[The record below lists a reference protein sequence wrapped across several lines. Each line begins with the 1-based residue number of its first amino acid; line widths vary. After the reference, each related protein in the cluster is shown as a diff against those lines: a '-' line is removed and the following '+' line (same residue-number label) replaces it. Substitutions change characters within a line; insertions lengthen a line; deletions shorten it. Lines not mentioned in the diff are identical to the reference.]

1 MVYKGKKSEKDK
13 KMTIVRY
20 LVPRLNGSIKFWKP
34 FSNLG
39 FLRYYH
45 PLSSEYDQQDTLLE
59 PLTYKMGSIQSKVL
73 SYCLKEKVPKYG
85 FTEKALVSSINDLG
99 YDSSMLSVIGSSNS
113 PSIFHSSTAVMELL
127 KYNLVTKRYNMIDP
141 NLRQGL
147 INKND
152 IPSLE
157 TLLLR
162 RLEMDK
168 QLGSK
173 TLTELMAKLS
183 IPSQLLLEIVLP
195 ELFRLADDM
204 IYFSNEKDHTD
215 IAWYTKRLGVSLTY
229 VSSKLFMSQDKS
241 NNYEDTMDFAKWKL
255 NKVMKLG
262 DYYNNIEEYAWYTV
276 MTSYNLI
283 KSQFSKY

>member
-1 MVYKGKKSEKDK
+1 
-13 KMTIVRY
+13 MTVIRY
-20 LVPRLNGSIKFWKP
+20 LVPRFNGSTKSQKLL
-34 FSNLG
+34 SNFGLI
-39 FLRYYH
+39 RSYH
-45 PLSSEYDQQDTLLE
+45 PLSSEYNQQDTIFE
-59 PLTYKMGSIQSKVL
+59 PLTYKVDSIQSKVL

-99 YDSSMLSVIGSSNS
+99 YDSTMLSIIGSPNS
-113 PSIFHSSTAVMELL
+113 PSIFHSSPAVMELL

-141 NLRQGL
+141 DLRQGL
-147 INKND
+147 INKKD

-157 TLLLR
+157 SLLLR

-173 TLTELMAKLS
+173 ALTELMAQLS
-183 IPSQLLLEIVLP
+183 VPSQLLLEVALP

-204 IYFSNEKDHTD
+204 IYFSNERDHTD

-255 NKVMKLG
+255 NKIMTLG

-283 KSQFSKY
+283 KSQLSKY